1 MQKSSIGVTLVA
13 AVALTVLG
21 AAPAEEAPTD
31 DPAKVSDVQQQ
42 TEQTLLVRN
51 HNSLDVEVV
60 AMSEMGRR
68 FRLGVVNH
76 GGGRTF
82 VLPKGVADA
91 GAPFRVKVYSIARKI
106 GASVFDHYLQ
116 AVMTQPLSAAGA
128 GPIVLHVKCPLTDS
142 FVESGT
148 LGGP

>member
-1 MQKSSIGVTLVA
+1 MQKNNIGVILVA
-13 AVALTVLG
+13 AVALAVLG
-21 AAPAEEAPTD
+21 AAPVEEASTN
-31 DPAKVSDVQQQ
+31 VSPEVSGVQQQ
-42 TEQTLLVRN
+42 TGPSLLVHN

-60 AMSEMGRR
+60 AMSEPGRR
-68 FRLGVVNH
+68 FRLGVVNR

-82 VLPKGVADA
+82 ALPEGLSEG

-106 GASVFDHYLQ
+106 GPSVFDHYLQ

-148 LGGP
+148 VGGP